1 MDIPGQDVQ
10 RSRAALHYFL
20 HPHTLLNEWGKLEIQ
35 YAAFFFFFNKTV
47 VTHHK
52 LLLVASHAGAPLGV
66 LVSSDE
72 QLDQPGDGALLPQ
85 SAVVGRTQSQVA
97 DQTNCGLDG
106 EGRFELEH
114 CFSIIVC

>member
-1 MDIPGQDVQ
+1 M
-10 RSRAALHYFL
+10 
-20 HPHTLLNEWGKLEIQ
+20 
-35 YAAFFFFFNKTV
+35 

-66 LVSSDE
+66 LVSSDK

-97 DQTNCGLDG
+97 DQTNCGLDE
-106 EGRFELEH
+106 EGRFGLEH
-114 CFSIIVC
+114 CLSITLCKAQPRKKEENIDKKKKNPNFN